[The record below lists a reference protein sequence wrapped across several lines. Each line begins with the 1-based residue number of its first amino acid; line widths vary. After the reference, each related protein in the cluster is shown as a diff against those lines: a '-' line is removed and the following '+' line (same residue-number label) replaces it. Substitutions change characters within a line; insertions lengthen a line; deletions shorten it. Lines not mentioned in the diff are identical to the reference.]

1 MAVKALKELVHV
13 ATSPE
18 YAEVGGGHNQ
28 KGIEFQRHWGLMR
41 MFELAEAGQTDF
53 LMLFE
58 AIQDIAVLDS
68 ATSPTAIAIYQVKK
82 KDRKEWAWSE
92 LTGLHAPSAKAKP
105 LDGVKSSPIGKLY
118 ETVNAFSTLASSG
131 RFLSNAGC
139 DVPLASGQ
147 NAALFTAAPL
157 SALADAQ
164 RELLTSGLSTLHL
177 GNGSAPDLSKIFF
190 ERTDLPVNSPGPHV
204 VGIAHGFLA
213 KRSPRHA
220 GQAQSLVESLLTK
233 IAPLGAR
240 TEPCADFDEVKA
252 RHGYSLAEFSAALGE
267 LEKIPDVIEL
277 LTMWATKLSSEGMDF
292 LELTRIQVAAA
303 SIYQRQVMGTV
314 SSAES
319 ALAHDCDAYLSAVEP
334 SAMLLPFFD
343 EAYKA
348 LAPSHT
354 EFRKAE
360 ILAHFALR
368 AITKCAAQT

>member
-1 MAVKALKELVHV
+1 MAGEALKELVHV
-13 ATSPE
+13 ATSSE
-18 YAEVGGGHNQ
+18 YAEVGGSHNQ

-41 MFELAEAGQTDF
+41 MFELAEAGQRDF
-53 LMLFE
+53 LVLFE

-68 ATSPTAIAIYQVKK
+68 TTSPTAIAVYQVKK
-82 KDRKEWAWSE
+82 KDRKEWGWSE

-105 LDGVKSSPIGKLY
+105 LNGVKGSPIGKLY
-118 ETVNAFSTLASSG
+118 EAVSAFTTIPSSG

-139 DVPLASGQ
+139 DVPLANGQ
-147 NAALFTAAPL
+147 NAAVHSSVSL
-157 SALADAQ
+157 SVLAQAQ
-164 RELLTSGLSTLHL
+164 RELLASGLATLHS
-177 GNGSAPDLSKIFF
+177 GGGSGPDLSKLFF

-220 GQAQSLVESLLTK
+220 GQAQSLVDSLLTK

-252 RHGYSLAEFSAALGE
+252 RHGYSFAEFSAALGE

-277 LTMWATKLSSEGMDF
+277 LTAWIAQLSSEGMDF
-292 LELTRIQVAAA
+292 LELTTMQVAVA
-303 SIYQRQVMGTV
+303 SIYQRQVMGAV
-314 SSAES
+314 ASAEI
-319 ALAHDCDAYLSAVEP
+319 ALAHDCDAYLSKVEP
-334 SAMLLPFFD
+334 SAKLLPFFD
-343 EAYKA
+343 DAYEA
-348 LAPSHT
+348 LAPNHAD
-354 EFRKAE
+354 FRKAE

>member
-1 MAVKALKELVHV
+1 MTGEALKELVHV
-13 ATSPE
+13 ATSSD
-18 YAEVGGGHNQ
+18 YAEVGGSHNQ
-28 KGIEFQRHWGLMR
+28 KGIEFQRHWGVMR
-41 MFELAEAGQTDF
+41 MFELAAAGQNDF
-53 LMLFE
+53 LVLFE

-68 ATSPTAIAIYQVKK
+68 ATSPTTIAVYQVKK
-82 KDRKEWAWSE
+82 KDRKEWGWGE
-92 LTGLHAPSAKAKP
+92 LTGLHVPSGKTKS
-105 LDGVKSSPIGKLY
+105 LEGVKGSPIGKLY
-118 ETVNAFSTLASSG
+118 ETVSAFATITSSG
-131 RFLSNAGC
+131 RFLSNAGW

-147 NAALFTAAPL
+147 SAASHASVPL

-164 RELLTSGLSTLHL
+164 RELLTSGLVTLHS
-177 GNGSAPDLSKIFF
+177 GGSSGPDLSKMFF

-204 VGIAHGFLA
+204 VGTAHAFLA

-277 LTMWATKLSSEGMDF
+277 LTVWLKQLSNEGMDF
-292 LELTRIQVAAA
+292 LELTGMQVAAA

-314 SSAES
+314 SSDET
-319 ALAHDCDAYLSAVEP
+319 ALAHACDAYLSKVGPA
-334 SAMLLPFFD
+334 AKLLPFFE

-348 LAPSHT
+348 LAPSNSA
-354 EFRKAE
+354 FRKAE

-368 AITKCAAQT
+368 AITKCADQT

>member
-1 MAVKALKELVHV
+1 MAVEALKELVHV

-82 KDRKEWAWSE
+82 KDRKEWAWGE

-105 LDGVKSSPIGKLY
+105 LDGVKGSPIGKLY
-118 ETVNAFSTLASSG
+118 ETVNAFSTLTSSG

-157 SALADAQ
+157 SALADSQ
-164 RELLTSGLSTLHL
+164 RALLTSGLFTLHA
-177 GNGSAPDLSKIFF
+177 GNGSAPDLSNIFF

-277 LTMWATKLSSEGMDF
+277 LTVWVTKLSSEGMDF
-292 LELTRIQVAAA
+292 IELTRIQVAAA

-314 SSAES
+314 SSAET

-343 EAYKA
+343 EAYKV
-348 LAPSHT
+348 LAPSHAD
-354 EFRKAE
+354 FRKAD

>member
-1 MAVKALKELVHV
+1 MAGEALKELVYV
-13 ATSPE
+13 ATSSE
-18 YAEVGGGHNQ
+18 YAEVGGSHNQ

-41 MFELAEAGQTDF
+41 MFELAEAGQADF

-68 ATSPTAIAIYQVKK
+68 ATSPKAIAVYQVKK
-82 KDRKEWAWSE
+82 KDRKEWTWGE

-105 LDGVKSSPIGKLY
+105 LDVVKRSPIGKLY
-118 ETVNAFSTLASSG
+118 ETVSAFSTLTSSG

-147 NAALFTAAPL
+147 NAAAHASVPL

-164 RELLTSGLSTLHL
+164 RKVLTSGLILSDA
-177 GNGSAPDLSKIFF
+177 GSGSGPDLSRIFF
-190 ERTDLPVNSPGPHV
+190 ERTDLPVNTPGPHV
-204 VGIAHGFLA
+204 VGVAHRFLA

-233 IAPLGAR
+233 IAPLGTR
-240 TEPCADFDEVKA
+240 TEPCVDFDEVKA

-277 LTMWATKLSSEGMDF
+277 LTVWVAKLASEGMDF
-292 LELTRIQVAAA
+292 LELTRMQVAAA

-314 SSAES
+314 SAAET
-319 ALAHDCDAYLSAVEP
+319 ALAYDCDAYLLAAEP
-334 SAMLLPFFD
+334 SAKLLPFFY

-348 LAPSHT
+348 LAPNHSD
-354 EFRKAE
+354 FRKAE
-360 ILAHFALR
+360 ILANFALR
-368 AITKCAAQT
+368 AIIKCAAQT

>member
-1 MAVKALKELVHV
+1 MAGEALKELAHV
-13 ATSPE
+13 ATSSE
-18 YAEVGGGHNQ
+18 YAEVGGSHNQ
-28 KGIEFQRHWGLMR
+28 KGIEFQRHWGVMR
-41 MFELAEAGQTDF
+41 MFELAEASQSDF

-82 KDRKEWAWSE
+82 KDRKEWSWGE

-105 LDGVKSSPIGKLY
+105 LDVVKGSPIGKLY
-118 ETVNAFSTLASSG
+118 QTVSAFSTLTSSG

-139 DVPLASGQ
+139 DVPLASGK
-147 NAALFTAAPL
+147 NAAVHALVPL
-157 SALADAQ
+157 STLADAQ
-164 RELLTSGLSTLHL
+164 RELLTNGLVTLHA
-177 GNGSAPDLSKIFF
+177 GDDFVPDLSKIFF

-240 TEPCADFDEVKA
+240 TEPCTDFDEVKA

-277 LTMWATKLSSEGMDF
+277 LNVWVAQLSSEGMDF
-292 LELTRIQVAAA
+292 MELTRMQMAAA

-314 SSAES
+314 SSAET
-319 ALAHDCDAYLSAVEP
+319 ALAHDCDAYLSAAKP
-334 SAMLLPFFD
+334 SAKLLPFFN

-348 LAPSHT
+348 LLPKRSD
-354 EFRKAE
+354 FSKAE
-360 ILAHFALR
+360 IFAHFALR
-368 AITKCAAQT
+368 AIKKCAART